1 MTNSVQ
7 SYIKD
12 STFDKIWA
20 YYKNPGK
27 VVLTPKQE
35 EKRERWLT
43 LFTMRLKFH
52 SRMQAIN
59 AYIDQQKKVGVEISQ
74 SQAFKDMSKAM
85 MLFGDVHK
93 SDRKASLVILE
104 EYAHKALLI
113 AMKQENPLAI
123 VAALGKLE
131 KYTEID
137 KQDAINFNPA
147 KLEDKPDYFSLPK
160 QIIEAIA
167 KKFETGVIDFNTLE
181 IEDAVFEEITGEEDD
196 EDED

>member
-35 EKRERWLT
+35 EKRIRWLT
-43 LFTMRLKFH
+43 LFTMRLNFH
-52 SRMQAIN
+52 SRLQAIN
-59 AYIDQQKKVGVEISQ
+59 AYIDQQKAIGIEISQ

-85 MLFGDVHK
+85 LLFGDVHK
-93 SDRKASLVILE
+93 SNKQASLVILE
-104 EYAHKALLI
+104 EYAHKTFLMAFKQKNPI
-113 AMKQENPLAI
+113 AM
-123 VAALGKLE
+123 VAALGKLD

-137 KQDAINFNPA
+137 KQDSINFNPA

-160 QIIEAIA
+160 QIVEAIA
-167 KKFETGVIDFNTLE
+167 KKLETGVIDFNTLE
-181 IEDAVFEEITGEEDD
+181 IEDAVYDEITGEEDG